1 MTGQESSMK
10 TNILDHIFSTEYIRA
25 SGYKMA
31 VLCQGG
37 ATNFIMDESRLP
49 AAADYVIDIIRDRY
63 PDLNVPYHSRWRH
76 FEVGNESQLIA
87 YKQAIQNQ
95 DDLEKARTGL
105 DLIFP
110 SVLVDAGTGGLW
122 TYASSN
128 SVSVGRSEGLALA
141 SLDAFLTGAFSKN
154 GSLGS
159 HADGFSQLTTE
170 KFNHLFNV
178 SDANP
183 MLGVEGRIGL
193 LKSLGK
199 TLQNKREFFPNQRPG
214 DLVDYIV
221 AHHGYT
227 PTAQAVLSIILQ
239 SLGDI
244 WPGRLEF
251 EGKNLG
257 DTWSYAPF
265 GEGVDTYVPLHKLS
279 QWITYSVIETLES
292 NGFTISG
299 LEKLTGLAEY
309 RNGGF
314 MLDFGLLQLRD
325 ASVGEQKWRPD
336 SDLIIEWRAL
346 TIYLLDK
353 LAVIIQEKLNMN
365 AEQFPLAKI
374 LEGGTWMAGRKLAAQ
389 KRDNSEPPI
398 NIISDGTVF

>member
-1 MTGQESSMK
+1 MNTH
-10 TNILDHIFSTEYIRA
+10 ILDHIFSTEYIRA
-25 SGYKMA
+25 SGNKMA
-31 VLCQGG
+31 ALCHSG
-37 ATNFIMDESRLP
+37 ATNFIIDESRLP
-49 AAADYVIDIIRDRY
+49 AAADYVIDIIRERY

-76 FEVGNESQLIA
+76 FEVGDESQLTA
-87 YKQAIQNQ
+87 YKSVIQNQ
-95 DDLEKARTGL
+95 DDREKARIGL

-128 SVSVGRSEGLALA
+128 SVTIGRSEGLALA
-141 SLDAFLTGAFSKN
+141 SLDAFLAGAFSKD
-154 GSLGS
+154 GRLGS
-159 HADGFSQLTTE
+159 DAEGFSQLTTD

-178 SDANP
+178 SEANP

-199 TLQNKREFFPNQRPG
+199 TLENKSEFFPNQRPG

-221 AHHGYT
+221 THHGYT
-227 PTAQAVLSIILQ
+227 PTAQAVLSIVLQ

-244 WPGRLEF
+244 WPGRLEL

-257 DTWSYAPF
+257 DTWSYTPF
-265 GEGVDTYVPLHKLS
+265 GEGADGYVPLHKLS

-325 ASVGEQKWRPD
+325 ASTGEQKWRPD

-353 LAVIIQEKLNMN
+353 LAAIIQEKLNMS